1 MGSAAKPLSSGH
13 QAALDVLLLLAEGDA
28 RARDYD
34 GAIRLLDHAAEA
46 GHGLPIE
53 YQLKRHRWTRM
64 RALHG
69 GGRFRMGVKNS

>member
-1 MGSAAKPLSSGH
+1 MGSAAKSLSSGH

-28 RARDYD
+28 RTLDYG
-34 GAIRLLDHAAEA
+34 GAVRLLDHAAEA

-64 RALHG
+64 RDLHR
-69 GGRFRMGVKNS
+69 GGRFRIDVKNS

>member
-1 MGSAAKPLSSGH
+1 MESAAKSLSSGH

-28 RARDYD
+28 RSRDYR
-34 GAIRLLDHAAEA
+34 GAVQLLDHAAEA

-64 RALHG
+64 GYVRYG
-69 GGRFRMGVKNS
+69 SRGVKNS